1 MKYTLSALLIISLCL
16 TACGN
21 RQSLSDRP
29 SKPSRAILT
38 ESSSDL
44 PNNTQAQTPE
54 TISTIESEPL
64 TGTAGDSGLKDSEIL
79 PPLESETSPQ
89 LASNQASAA
98 TTIVRAENIFD
109 RLRRGFTLP
118 NYNSKDVDKY
128 LRWNTTHP
136 SYLNNL
142 FSRAQPFL
150 YHIIEEL
157 EARDMPLEIALLP
170 AIESAY
176 KPAAVSKS
184 RAAGLWQFIPSTG
197 KQFGLEQNWWYDGR
211 LDALRSTTAALDY
224 LQQLNT
230 MFDGD
235 WWLTLAAYNA
245 GPGSISRALK
255 ANRRKGLSQNY
266 KDLRLRSE
274 TRRYVPKLV
283 ALRRI
288 IQQPNVY
295 GVTLPDYP
303 FESGFS
309 VIELERQIDLRKFAQ
324 ESDTDI
330 KTLRHLNSSYK
341 RWTTPPTGKYFL
353 LVPQPHTLSAQH
365 LKQIAETKSQIS
377 YFRHEI
383 KNGENLGSIA
393 QRYGLSTSE
402 IRKANQLKG
411 SFIRAG
417 KTLLIPTIEGNVV
430 ANSNSDVAQSQASKK
445 LTHTVRAGDTLW
457 SISRRYNVAVQQLV
471 DWNQLAVGQILRL
484 NQQLFVL
491 LK

>member
-1 MKYTLSALLIISLCL
+1 MNFTLSSLLILSLCL

-38 ESSSDL
+38 DSSSDL
-44 PNNTQAQTPE
+44 PNSAQAQTPE
-54 TISTIESEPL
+54 AHSTIESEPL
-64 TGTAGDSGLKDSEIL
+64 AGTAGDSSLKNSEIL
-79 PPLESETSPQ
+79 QPLESETSPQ
-89 LASNQASAA
+89 LASNQAAA
-98 TTIVRAENIFD
+98 APTIVPAENVFD

-118 NYNSKDVDKY
+118 NYSSSDVDKY

-142 FSRAQPFL
+142 FGRAQPFL

-157 EARDMPLEIALLP
+157 EARNMPMEIALLP

-211 LDALRSTTAALDY
+211 LDAVRSTTAALDY

-255 ANRRKGLSQNY
+255 ANRRKGLSQDY
-266 KDLRLRSE
+266 KNLRLRSE

-283 ALRRI
+283 ALRQI
-288 IQQPNVY
+288 IQQPQVY

-303 FESGFS
+303 LEPGFS
-309 VIELERQIDLRKFAQ
+309 VIELEQQIDLRKFAQ

-330 KTLRHLNSSYK
+330 KTLQHLNSSYK
-341 RWTTPPTGKYFL
+341 RWATPPTGKYAL
-353 LVPQPHTLSAQH
+353 LVPKPHALSALH
-365 LKQIAETKSQIS
+365 LKQIAETKSEIS
-377 YFRHEI
+377 YFPHEI

-417 KTLLIPTIEGNVV
+417 KTLLIPMVDGNVV
-430 ANSNSDVAQSQASKK
+430 ANSNSDLAQSQASKK